1 LKIKIIFFYIS
12 VYKRNFLCYSAD
24 RTEKSNAKSF
34 FSEEKGEEQRKV
46 QAVSLR
52 TITKKERYNPMDP
65 EQYFFLREN
74 LS

>member
-1 LKIKIIFFYIS
+1 
-12 VYKRNFLCYSAD
+12 VQ
-24 RTEKSNAKSF
+24 TEQKKSNAKSF
-34 FSEEKGEEQRKV
+34 FSEEKGEGQRKV

-65 EQYFFLREN
+65 EQYFFLKEN

>member
-1 LKIKIIFFYIS
+1 MLSSSQI
-12 VYKRNFLCYSAD
+12 
-24 RTEKSNAKSF
+24 EKNKARSL
-34 FSEEKGEEQRKV
+34 FSEEKGEEQSKV

-65 EQYFFLREN
+65 EQYFFLKEN